1 MKTRSM
7 LLNGA
12 ALLCLAT
19 ACSPSSSE
27 SNEPLLSQQS
37 DFYNL
42 INVKNVP
49 TQPRNPY
56 VMLNLFADLGSWS
69 GYALPE
75 NESSD
80 YAGAFIGPMAMT
92 GRGWVSATMAQPFIQ
107 VNGNPYDLAR
117 NIQTSKY
124 LPGRLVQEFSDEQLQ
139 VKTEL
144 CFLSSRTVLVHSSV
158 ENCSN
163 QPLTLSWTWKGGS
176 FPETATWSFEDHQA
190 TALRLKDSVR
200 VATRFITAADV
211 TPVGKDSLRVNENLI
226 SYCNLENRTH
236 QTILRL

>member
-1 MKTRSM
+1 M

-75 NESSD
+75 NESGD

-107 VNGNPYDLAR
+107 VNGNPTTWLVIYRLANICPDVWCR
-117 NIQTSKY
+117 NSATNNFKLKPNSASF
-124 LPGRLVQEFSDEQLQ
+124 LQEQCWYILQ
-139 VKTEL
+139 
-144 CFLSSRTVLVHSSV
+144 
-158 ENCSN
+158 
-163 QPLTLSWTWKGGS
+163 
-176 FPETATWSFEDHQA
+176 
-190 TALRLKDSVR
+190 
-200 VATRFITAADV
+200 
-211 TPVGKDSLRVNENLI
+211 
-226 SYCNLENRTH
+226 
-236 QTILRL
+236 

>member
-56 VMLNLFADLGSWS
+56 VMLNLFADLGSS
-69 GYALPE
+69 
-75 NESSD
+75 
-80 YAGAFIGPMAMT
+80 
-92 GRGWVSATMAQPFIQ
+92 Q
-107 VNGNPYDLAR
+107 
-117 NIQTSKY
+117 K
-124 LPGRLVQEFSDEQLQ
+124 
-139 VKTEL
+139 
-144 CFLSSRTVLVHSSV
+144 
-158 ENCSN
+158 
-163 QPLTLSWTWKGGS
+163 
-176 FPETATWSFEDHQA
+176 DHQF
-190 TALRLKDSVR
+190 LQIMLHLI
-200 VATRFITAADV
+200 FDV
-211 TPVGKDSLRVNENLI
+211 PL
-226 SYCNLENRTH
+226 CNGH
-236 QTILRL
+236 HPH